1 MKASLLATLLI
12 QGLMAT
18 PLFALELFNERCCAC
33 VIEHSVAA
41 PNGRELSPALFC
53 RLVASPEEL
62 QSFNSECDGQNGA
75 GLCLV
80 PLPDAMQD
88 NLDCDALLA
97 GENIG
102 CPADATQ
109 PAPVIGRP
117 LMAVLVL
124 LLAGLGLWAAG
135 RGVRRARR

>member
-1 MKASLLATLLI
+1 MKASLLLTLLI
-12 QGLMAT
+12 PVLMAA
-18 PLFALELFNERCCAC
+18 PLSALEPFNETCCAC
-33 VIEHSVAA
+33 VAEHSAAA

-62 QSFNSECDGQNGA
+62 QSFNSECDGQNG
-75 GLCLV
+75 GGVCLATF
-80 PLPDAMQD
+80 PDAMQD

-97 GENIG
+97 EEGIG
-102 CPADATQ
+102 CPANATQ

-117 LMAVLVL
+117 LMAGLVV

-135 RGVRRARR
+135 RGARRARR